1 MIIGDELGRQV
12 RPGLG
17 ISKFEQIMI
26 DHLPP
31 FELLTVLRQLGQKVP
46 SCSRILQSWIMR
58 PLANW
63 TLTVALSMP
72 RFTARRLKTLI
83 SSIEILLS
91 DDLTRFGY
99 AYHGLYTPKHRP
111 PVAPRQGVD
120 DTVCRMRFLTANSSL
135 DQWGLHFSALT
146 CTSMQSKRLSCW

>member
-1 MIIGDELGRQV
+1 
-12 RPGLG
+12 
-17 ISKFEQIMI
+17 MI

-31 FELLTVLRQLGQKVP
+31 FELLTALRQLGQKVP

-63 TLTVALSMP
+63 TLTMALSMP

-91 DDLTRFGY
+91 DDLTRFDT
-99 AYHGLYTPKHRP
+99 LIMVSTPPNIDHLWHQDK
-111 PVAPRQGVD
+111 ALMIQ
-120 DTVCRMRFLTANSSL
+120 
-135 DQWGLHFSALT
+135 SAE
-146 CTSMQSKRLSCW
+146 